1 MKDRIA
7 FWGADETDAKIFVI
21 VRLRLEDDLFDI
33 WTLPQASV
41 SDEFEKTAQEN
52 IDQIDLEQLPEPH
65 THIERKV
72 MEENLLPE
80 NIKTHDT
87 QLVNLAE
94 SEWRVRVLS
103 NKLSQQLE
111 KMIDELFAQVKSLT
125 QYDNEVWDL
134 TKTFWDKVNNHYQEK
149 DLTREHARVLRDKIN
164 EAFNILKSLRK
175 TANEQFSKEAQ
186 LAYEKISEQVQ
197 KIINTFSP
205 KDNLNALFDKLKRL
219 QSEANRARLASD
231 MRKNLYEL
239 FNNAF
244 EMVKSERQKSGLRH
258 LENRIRGLQDVIAR
272 MEKGIQEDKNE
283 MSFQRNRLQHTSGQ
297 LEAQLREAKMNML
310 ATRLESKEAKLA
322 DMIKTLEELNK
333 QLIQEQ
339 KRYKASTQPKEKQQD
354 KKQKNKEKPQDR
366 NKGKAKKETT
376 DTNPEEEATDTPK
389 VVVTTPEKAATG
401 VELQNQEPN
410 AETETIVTEA
420 EDIKEQA
427 PEAEQET
434 PIAVVTMP
442 EEAVTVVELQKQK
455 PQAEPETTDVA
466 EEIETIVTK
475 AEDIKEQ
482 APEAE
487 AEQETTVMVVAP
499 PLPEN
504 VHHFY
509 EPIQESDMELYEAE
523 KPITPANPEDYADGD
538 GTYDYDKEDRLD
550 G

>member
-33 WTLPQASV
+33 WTFPQASI

-52 IDQIDLEQLPEPH
+52 IDQIDLAQLPEPH

-125 QYDNEVWDL
+125 QYDSEVWDL
-134 TKTFWDKVNNHYQEK
+134 TKTFWDKVNNHFQEK

-186 LAYEKISEQVQ
+186 MAYEKISEQVQ
-197 KIINTFSP
+197 KIINSFSP

-219 QSEANRARLASD
+219 QSEANRARLGSD

-297 LEAQLREAKMNML
+297 LEAQLREAKMNMIT
-310 ATRLESKEAKLA
+310 TRLESKEAKLA
-322 DMIKTLEELNK
+322 DMVKTLGELNK
-333 QLIQEQ
+333 QLKQEQ
-339 KRYKASTQPKEKQQD
+339 KRYEASTQPKEKQQD
-354 KKQKNKEKPQDR
+354 KKAKNKEKSQDR
-366 NKGKAKKETT
+366 NKGKAKKETADPSLVDNT
-376 DTNPEEEATDTPK
+376 DINLPSSAVHTTEDNPQVA
-389 VVVTTPEKAATG
+389 VTTPEEVVTI
-401 VELQNQEPN
+401 VEFQEQEP
-410 AETETIVTEA
+410 
-420 EDIKEQA
+420 QA
-427 PEAEQET
+427 EAEQET
-434 PIAVVTMP
+434 P
-442 EEAVTVVELQKQK
+442 VTVV
-455 PQAEPETTDVA
+455 V
-466 EEIETIVTK
+466 
-475 AEDIKEQ
+475 
-482 APEAE
+482 
-487 AEQETTVMVVAP
+487 P

-509 EPIQESDMELYEAE
+509 EPVQEGDMEQYEAE
-523 KPITPANPEDYADGD
+523 KSITPANPEDYADGD
-538 GTYDYDKEDRLD
+538 GTDYDKEDRLD